1 MRGAGGGASPECIT
15 VADQHLEHVSQRGW
29 TVLCG
34 GRDCVIAAL
43 IRGATRVPGPA
54 QHQKL
59 RMPSRQASLSFCC
72 KPRSHGGISFAV
84 WRNRF
89 TSLPRLILCWR
100 LWIRPYPAFP
110 IHDASPSLAA
120 ASSGHRFRNHG
131 HSPVEAFGGSD
142 APPQIVGELSGVLS
156 GPAGPLTISCM
167 VSVFGKY

>member
-59 RMPSRQASLSFCC
+59 RMPSPIKAGKPLVLLQTPEPWGHFFRSL
-72 KPRSHGGISFAV
+72 
-84 WRNRF
+84 
-89 TSLPRLILCWR
+89 
-100 LWIRPYPAFP
+100 
-110 IHDASPSLAA
+110 
-120 ASSGHRFRNHG
+120 
-131 HSPVEAFGGSD
+131 E
-142 APPQIVGELSGVLS
+142 E
-156 GPAGPLTISCM
+156 
-167 VSVFGKY
+167 